1 MNQSWFRRYPSLK
14 KASAV
19 LLAAMLTAG
28 TVPAVMPPGM
38 QMFSASTVKAE
49 DNAYKKTEV
58 DLSKGL
64 KQGVTY
70 GDDEIASISVL
81 EDMSAKTDNRTVD
94 GVSYENYIQGKKNAS
109 QNKGAI
115 PTEGSVFKIKAN
127 TDSTIYFAIGTAK
140 NKQWHFVEE
149 DTKKDLNSDGSFLTE
164 DHYSFRLTA
173 QKTYYFYL
181 DGSKPKVYGISLTKG
196 SPSINWDKVAA
207 PKLESPTVNGDK
219 VTINYT
225 ALIGDQ
231 GAEKLDVNV
240 SLDGKIIDTLTTKA
254 NGESGSISY
263 QPLKSGDYTFEPV
276 LKREGKEDKR
286 GESVNLK
293 GFVLPLSKPSITAVT
308 DKGGG
313 KVEVTFD
320 SVKEAEKYLVSYS
333 TDGKTYT
340 EGQSSKG
347 NSVVFTV
354 PQTGKDYYF
363 RVTAERGNDQS
374 VSDPMRHQVND
385 QWKATW
391 LYSAFGQGVSGSSK
405 DCGYQKISDDS
416 ARVYDI
422 NGKGKLVPAST
433 DGLSFYYTKVPSDQ
447 NFTLSADVNVN
458 TWKYSNGQE
467 GFGLMASDDIGE
479 NGDASVF
486 WNNSYMA
493 SVTKVLYNYDKDKES
508 ATDNTS
514 FPQYTMK
521 LGVGSQEKSGVTKE
535 NLEALNN
542 NDTTVVNRDFT
553 SKMSTLE
560 TAAGQSGQPAGTY
573 NIVGKRDTSSAGAG
587 PDLAQYTSFKLQIQK
602 NNTGYFVSYTDP
614 SGKTKTQKYYDT
626 KALEKLD
633 PDYVYAGIFAS
644 RNCDVTA
651 KNISLTTRD
660 PKEDAPA
667 EKIEMKKITPI
678 FKIDSPASA
687 NGSDYTLRLT
697 SNYDGKVTVKNSSG
711 EAVAFGEVH
720 KGEVSRFPV
729 KVEAGKNTFT
739 AVSQPNEGY
748 QPDKFSVLSN
758 YKENTAKISV
768 SYFKYDGDLI
778 YVGPD
783 GKGRG
788 TKKSLASIYD
798 AVKYAAPGQTIV
810 LLPGKYDLKSGLMI
824 PLGTNGTKDQPI
836 KMIADPSKESRPVL
850 DFSQAKDTIGLEIA
864 GDYWYLSGFD
874 VTNAPNGKDG
884 IHVSGSFNTLDRIHA
899 YHNGNTGIQISRIGD
914 QQANEEWPA
923 HNLILNCTSYANADA
938 GYEDA
943 DGFAAKLTIGEGN
956 IFDGCIAYNNADDG
970 WDLFAKPE
978 TGSIGSVTIKNCL
991 AYGNGY
997 GLDGTDEGNGNG
1009 FKMGGSSLSGH
1020 HRLVNSVAFNNKA
1033 KGIDSNSCPD
1043 IEIENSISFNNG
1055 GSNVALYTT
1064 DAKNT
1069 DFSARGIIS
1078 YRKGTDIAE
1087 TIKPKGSQDI
1097 KKIYQASNFFWKGAK
1112 EASHDASKEVSDA
1125 WFKSDATGF
1134 DLTKHT
1140 FSKTP
1145 VSRNADGTIRMNGL
1159 LELTDLAIKTIGKEN
1174 ACLVGGQPSKD
1185 LALTGVETKGLKTD
1199 FTKPAPEEPSKT
1211 KVEMLTIPMVNE
1223 SNERLSGLKG
1233 IQLSSDTI
1241 VKNQKGEEVALSD
1254 VKVIAV
1260 TSGDIYKEASE
1271 RIKKALKE
1279 KGIKAPSNGSLSV
1292 VEVYLTDQDKEKLS
1306 VNGQIEVTLDFPKGT
1321 SEKGYTFLVY
1331 HLKDDGSLE
1340 TLKPEVTK
1348 EGLTVK
1354 TTSLSPFA
1362 ILASPVTEKGTKTSP
1377 KTGEGKAADMPI
1389 ALVIFGFAAMMI
1401 SEKKRRA

>member
-1 MNQSWFRRYPSLK
+1 
-14 KASAV
+14 
-19 LLAAMLTAG
+19 
-28 TVPAVMPPGM
+28 
-38 QMFSASTVKAE
+38 MFSASTVKAE
-49 DNAYKKTEV
+49 DNAYKKTAV

-81 EDMSAKTDNRTVD
+81 EDMSVKQGKQPID
-94 GVSYENYIQGKKNAS
+94 GVSYDNYIQGKNNAKP
-109 QNKGAI
+109 NNGAI
-115 PTEGSVFKIKAN
+115 PTSGSAFKIKAN
-127 TDSTIYFAIGTAK
+127 VDSTIYFAIGTAT
-140 NKQWHFVEE
+140 NKKWHFVEE
-149 DTKKDLNSDGSFLTE
+149 DTKKDLNSDGSLLTE

-196 SPSINWDKVAA
+196 SPSIDWTKVAA

-225 ALIGDQ
+225 ASIGDQ

-263 QPLKSGDYTFEPV
+263 QPLRSGNYTFEPV
-276 LKREGKEDKR
+276 LKREKMEDKR
-286 GESVNLK
+286 GESVTLK

-320 SVKEAEKYLVSYS
+320 SVKEAERYLVSYS
-333 TDGKTYT
+333 PDGETYT

-347 NSVVFTV
+347 NSVVLTV

-363 RVTAERGNDQS
+363 RVTAERGNDKS
-374 VSDPMRHQVND
+374 VSDPMSHQVND

-508 ATDNTS
+508 ATDDTS

-535 NLEALNN
+535 NLAALNN

-560 TAAGQSGQPAGTY
+560 TAAGQSGKPAGTY

-626 KALEKLD
+626 KALAKLD

-651 KNISLTTRD
+651 KNISLKTID

-667 EKIEMKKITPI
+667 EKIEMKKITPS
-678 FKIDSPASA
+678 FKIVSPASA

-697 SNYDGKVTVKNSSG
+697 SNYDGKVTVKNSSD

-729 KVEAGKNTFT
+729 KVKAGKNTFT

-783 GKGRG
+783 GKGNG
-788 TKKSLASIYD
+788 TKKSPASIYD

-810 LLPGKYDLKSGLMI
+810 LLPGHYDLKSGLMI

-836 KMIADPSKESRPVL
+836 KMIADPSENSRPVL

-899 YHNGNTGIQISRIGD
+899 YHNGNTGIQISRIGE
-914 QQANEEWPA
+914 QQAKEEWPA

-997 GLDGTDEGNGNG
+997 GIDGTDEGNGNG

-1043 IEIENSISFNNG
+1043 IEIENSISYNNG

-1097 KKIYQASNFFWKGAK
+1097 KKIYQASNFFWKDAK
-1112 EASHDASKEVSDA
+1112 AAHDASKEVSDA
-1125 WFKSDATGF
+1125 WFKSD
-1134 DLTKHT
+1134 
-1140 FSKTP
+1140 
-1145 VSRNADGTIRMNGL
+1145 
-1159 LELTDLAIKTIGKEN
+1159 
-1174 ACLVGGQPSKD
+1174 
-1185 LALTGVETKGLKTD
+1185 
-1199 FTKPAPEEPSKT
+1199 
-1211 KVEMLTIPMVNE
+1211 
-1223 SNERLSGLKG
+1223 
-1233 IQLSSDTI
+1233 
-1241 VKNQKGEEVALSD
+1241 
-1254 VKVIAV
+1254 
-1260 TSGDIYKEASE
+1260 
-1271 RIKKALKE
+1271 
-1279 KGIKAPSNGSLSV
+1279 
-1292 VEVYLTDQDKEKLS
+1292 
-1306 VNGQIEVTLDFPKGT
+1306 
-1321 SEKGYTFLVY
+1321 
-1331 HLKDDGSLE
+1331 
-1340 TLKPEVTK
+1340 
-1348 EGLTVK
+1348 
-1354 TTSLSPFA
+1354 
-1362 ILASPVTEKGTKTSP
+1362 
-1377 KTGEGKAADMPI
+1377 
-1389 ALVIFGFAAMMI
+1389 
-1401 SEKKRRA
+1401 

>member
-1 MNQSWFRRYPSLK
+1 
-14 KASAV
+14 
-19 LLAAMLTAG
+19 
-28 TVPAVMPPGM
+28 
-38 QMFSASTVKAE
+38 
-49 DNAYKKTEV
+49 
-58 DLSKGL
+58 
-64 KQGVTY
+64 
-70 GDDEIASISVL
+70 
-81 EDMSAKTDNRTVD
+81 
-94 GVSYENYIQGKKNAS
+94 
-109 QNKGAI
+109 
-115 PTEGSVFKIKAN
+115 
-127 TDSTIYFAIGTAK
+127 
-140 NKQWHFVEE
+140 
-149 DTKKDLNSDGSFLTE
+149 
-164 DHYSFRLTA
+164 
-173 QKTYYFYL
+173 
-181 DGSKPKVYGISLTKG
+181 
-196 SPSINWDKVAA
+196 
-207 PKLESPTVNGDK
+207 
-219 VTINYT
+219 
-225 ALIGDQ
+225 
-231 GAEKLDVNV
+231 
-240 SLDGKIIDTLTTKA
+240 
-254 NGESGSISY
+254 
-263 QPLKSGDYTFEPV
+263 
-276 LKREGKEDKR
+276 
-286 GESVNLK
+286 
-293 GFVLPLSKPSITAVT
+293 
-308 DKGGG
+308 
-313 KVEVTFD
+313 
-320 SVKEAEKYLVSYS
+320 
-333 TDGKTYT
+333 
-340 EGQSSKG
+340 
-347 NSVVFTV
+347 
-354 PQTGKDYYF
+354 
-363 RVTAERGNDQS
+363 
-374 VSDPMRHQVND
+374 ND

-479 NGDASVF
+479 NGEASVF

-493 SVTKVLYNYDKDKES
+493 SVTKVLYNYDKDKKS
-508 ATDNTS
+508 ATDDTS

-535 NLEALNN
+535 NLAALNN

-560 TAAGQSGQPAGTY
+560 TAAGQSGKPAGTY

-626 KALEKLD
+626 KALAKLD

-667 EKIEMKKITPI
+667 EKIEMKKITPS
-678 FKIDSPASA
+678 FKIVSPASA
-687 NGSDYTLRLT
+687 NGSDYTLRLL
-697 SNYDGKVTVKNSSG
+697 SNYDGKVTVKNSSD

-783 GKGRG
+783 GKGNG
-788 TKKSLASIYD
+788 TKKSPASIYD

-810 LLPGKYDLKSGLMI
+810 LLPGHYDLKSGLMI

-836 KMIADPSKESRPVL
+836 KMIADPSENSRPVL

-899 YHNGNTGIQISRIGD
+899 YHNGNTGIQISRIGE
-914 QQANEEWPA
+914 QQAKEEWPA

-978 TGSIGSVTIKNCL
+978 TGSIGSVTIQNCL

-997 GLDGTDEGNGNG
+997 GIDGTDEGNGNG

-1043 IEIENSISFNNG
+1043 IEIENSISYNNG

-1069 DFSARGIIS
+1069 DFSA
-1078 YRKGTDIAE
+1078 
-1087 TIKPKGSQDI
+1087 
-1097 KKIYQASNFFWKGAK
+1097 
-1112 EASHDASKEVSDA
+1112 
-1125 WFKSDATGF
+1125 
-1134 DLTKHT
+1134 
-1140 FSKTP
+1140 
-1145 VSRNADGTIRMNGL
+1145 
-1159 LELTDLAIKTIGKEN
+1159 
-1174 ACLVGGQPSKD
+1174 
-1185 LALTGVETKGLKTD
+1185 
-1199 FTKPAPEEPSKT
+1199 
-1211 KVEMLTIPMVNE
+1211 
-1223 SNERLSGLKG
+1223 
-1233 IQLSSDTI
+1233 
-1241 VKNQKGEEVALSD
+1241 
-1254 VKVIAV
+1254 
-1260 TSGDIYKEASE
+1260 
-1271 RIKKALKE
+1271 
-1279 KGIKAPSNGSLSV
+1279 
-1292 VEVYLTDQDKEKLS
+1292 
-1306 VNGQIEVTLDFPKGT
+1306 
-1321 SEKGYTFLVY
+1321 
-1331 HLKDDGSLE
+1331 
-1340 TLKPEVTK
+1340 
-1348 EGLTVK
+1348 
-1354 TTSLSPFA
+1354 
-1362 ILASPVTEKGTKTSP
+1362 
-1377 KTGEGKAADMPI
+1377 
-1389 ALVIFGFAAMMI
+1389 
-1401 SEKKRRA
+1401 